1 MRGLPRILLVA
12 AVVVAPLAC
21 ASGPRR
27 TNGELRMPVAS
38 SSSGASGSSGR
49 TTRQQVLD
57 RDRALIAGLATSL
70 AFGIVGL
77 GMLLANA
84 NLARPADTAPPPGMP
99 AVFAVSGGVMSA
111 GFLAAIPFG
120 VAVER
125 HRNRHPEY
133 FRPRAPRPSASLR
146 PGVRL
151 APTPAQP

>member
-1 MRGLPRILLVA
+1 M
-12 AVVVAPLAC
+12 VVAPLAC

-27 TNGELRMPVAS
+27 TGGELRVPTTAS
-38 SSSGASGSSGR
+38 ASGPAQR

-77 GMLLANA
+77 GVLLANA

-111 GFLAAIPFG
+111 GFLTAIPLG

-146 PGVRL
+146 PGARL